1 MARVAHQS
9 AAPKHGAILTVGVGG
24 GGRVAGA
31 AAAILVDA
39 LEEIFELGPLL
50 GSQDLTNLVVALLAN
65 LLELRIHLVV
75 NGVVAVLHIRQYV
88 PDLFLLIGR
97 ELEFGGQPSDRSWR
111 IWPRLQEC
119 GRLRT
124 RAEDAPVCER
134 MSYRAK
140 RNSQDK
146 YQHDQRERF
155 AIRGSIRH

>member
-9 AAPKHGAILTVGVGG
+9 AATKHGAILTVGVGG

-50 GSQDLTNLVVALLAN
+50 GSQELTNLVMALLAN

-75 NGVVAVLHIRQYV
+75 NLVVAVLHIPQYV

-97 ELEFGGQPSDRSWR
+97 ELEFGGQPSDRSRR

-119 GRLRT
+119 GLRT
-124 RAEDAPVCER
+124 RAEDAPVRDR
-134 MSYRAK
+134 MSYRTK
-140 RNSQDK
+140 RDSQNK